1 MKCRDFELHLCDYV
15 DDQLDAEN
23 RRELDAHRLECN
35 SCEEAVAD
43 AEFGLALLHQAEPVE
58 VPPELI
64 GDIIHSTVGVGTGR
78 LVAAGG
84 GHNLPTWLQPLVQPF
99 LQPRFVMSMA
109 MTVMSFSLLTFYGD
123 RAVTLY
129 QDGETQS
136 IGSVTDLGQ
145 PIANFWEQAT
155 EVYDSAL
162 TFYGMQ
168 VEGEAPDEAAQ

>member
-1 MKCRDFELHLCDYV
+1 MKCRDFELQLCDYV
-15 DDQLDAEN
+15 DDQLDAED
-23 RRELDAHRLECN
+23 RRALDAHRLECTF
-35 SCEEAVAD
+35 CEGAVAD
-43 AEFGLALLHQAEPVE
+43 AEFGLALLQQAEPVE

-78 LVAAGG
+78 LVAAVGG
-84 GHNLPTWLQPLVQPF
+84 RNLPSWLQPFVQPF
-99 LQPRFVMSMA
+99 FQPRFVMSMA

-136 IGSVTDLGQ
+136 IGSVADFGQ
-145 PIANFWEQAT
+145 PIANFWDQAT
-155 EVYDSAL
+155 DVYESAI

-168 VEGEAPDEAAQ
+168 VEGVTDDEATQ